1 NIDPKQSEEA
11 LQAHPAVA
19 LVAAVGSPD
28 AHAGEVP
35 VAYVQLNPGAS
46 CNPQALQAFATQHIA
61 ERAAVP
67 KRIEVLDALPVTPV
81 GKIFKPALQQREIAR
96 VVRQEAAALG

>member
-1 NIDPKQSEEA
+1 M
-11 LQAHPAVA
+11 QAHPAVA
-19 LVAAVGSPD
+19 LVAAVGNPD

-67 KRIEVLDALPVTPV
+67 
-81 GKIFKPALQQREIAR
+81 
-96 VVRQEAAALG
+96 EAYWRSSMHCR